1 MKQIR
6 IHGPDDVRLDEI
18 PEPRVGPDDALLAVA
33 ACGICGSDVGYVR
46 LGGVQGPVAEPLA
59 IGHELAGT
67 VVALGERVR
76 LPRIGIGT
84 RVALHPGAAGFGL
97 GNGGPEG
104 GFTPRLLVRG
114 AGGGGSLFPIP
125 DDMPFEIAA
134 LAEPLG
140 VGMNAVDRVDVRPGE
155 RVAVLGA
162 GPIGLA
168 AVATLR
174 DRGIEDVVAIDRSE
188 RRLEIAR
195 KLGARETIRPGGTEL
210 WDALGRLHG
219 RESFYWMDVVGT
231 NVFIEATGSAAL
243 LEEVVRRAGP
253 RARVSIVA
261 LHRTPVPVDFLTVMM
276 KQMTLQG
283 AMEYPDRFEA
293 MLELLARRDLAP
305 MITHRFALDDF
316 AAAFEVA
323 KSPDAGG
330 KVMIE
335 ID

>member
-6 IHGPDDVRLDEI
+6 IHGPGDVRLDEI
-18 PEPRVGPDDALLAVA
+18 PEPQVGPDDALLAVA
-33 ACGICGSDVGYVR
+33 ACGICGSDVGYAK
-46 LGGVQGPVAEPLA
+46 LGGVQGPASEPMP

-76 LPRIGIGT
+76 LRGIEIGT

-114 AGGGGSLFPIP
+114 ASQGKSLFPIP

-140 VGMNAVDRVDVRPGE
+140 VGMNAVDRVGVGPGE

-162 GPIGLA
+162 GPIGLSA
-168 AVATLR
+168 IATLR
-174 DRGIEDVVAIDRSE
+174 DRGIEDVVAIDFSE
-188 RRLEIAR
+188 RRLEVAR
-195 KLGARETIRPGGTEL
+195 KLGARDTIRPSGTPL
-210 WDALGRLHG
+210 WEALGRLHG

-231 NVFIEATGSAAL
+231 EVFIEATGSGAL
-243 LEEVVRRAGP
+243 LEEVIGRAGP
-253 RARVSIVA
+253 GARVSVVA
-261 LHRTPVPVDFLTVMM
+261 LHRKPVPVDFMTVLM

-283 AMEYPDRFEA
+283 AMEYPERFEE
-293 MLELLARRDLAP
+293 MLELLSRRDLGP

-316 AAAFEVA
+316 AEAFDVA
-323 KSPDAGG
+323 KSPDTGA
-330 KVMIE
+330 KVMIR